1 MEKVSLKKYP
11 YTISTNAAN
20 YADILKQI
28 EEFKNACSEIKALH
42 EAGKPVYVEVTAG
55 DWKGSIAEFE
65 IEKFFGPDLHRLNN
79 FHNKFES
86 FNFDGGIRG
95 RLYFKGRQKPIQGS
109 TYNGNLVW
117 LKNYRGPT
125 LYKKVDKKAIA
136 EKIKSTTV
144 FKDRDGNVLNIS
156 DKVLYVNIR
165 YGSGSRL
172 ERGTIT
178 EKKVK
183 AGVPYLV
190 ILREDGSENSTI
202 ENTENLVL
210 KV

>member
-1 MEKVSLKKYP
+1 MEKISLYRYG
-11 YTISTNAAN
+11 YTINSNDPKLAEIMQKVET
-20 YADILKQI
+20 
-28 EEFKNACSEIKALH
+28 FKNAYNEIKALY
-42 EAGKPVYVEVTAG
+42 EAGKPVYVEITSG
-55 DWKGSIAEFE
+55 DWKGSIA
-65 IEKFFGPDLHRLNN
+65 KFVITKFVEPQMHRLHN
-79 FHNKFES
+79 FHNTHESHNFEGAMLGTLAW
-86 FNFDGGIRG
+86 DGR
-95 RLYFKGRQKPIQGS
+95 KNSVKVS
-109 TYNGNLVW
+109 TYAGNLVW
-117 LKNYRGPT
+117 LKDYYGPT
-125 LYKKVDKKAIA
+125 LYKKVDKKAVA
-136 EKIKSTTV
+136 AKIKAQAV
-144 FKDRDGNVLNIS
+144 FKDRDGNILNIS

-202 ENTENLVL
+202 ENTENLVM